1 MAQQKNPFDMSEMFR
16 GFDPE
21 QVARMWNPQNFMT
34 TFQQPQA
41 QMMDMEAVIKANQK
55 NFEAMQEANKS
66 AAEAYKDLLDKQM
79 EIFEKMTAAARKQAE
94 WADDTA
100 GPAQM
105 QARTAAMSGA
115 VEEALKMMRKMAE
128 AAREAN
134 TEAYESMQGQMQEAM
149 ARVEETAQKA
159 ANTSRK

>member
-1 MAQQKNPFDMSEMFR
+1 MAQQKNPFDMTEMFR
-16 GFDPE
+16 AFDPD
-21 QVARMWNPQNFMT
+21 QMTRMWNPQTFMAM
-34 TFQQPQA
+34 FQQPQA
-41 QMMDMEAVIKANQK
+41 QTMDMETVIKANQK
-55 NFEAMQEANKS
+55 NFEAMAEANKS

-79 EIFEKMTAAARKQAE
+79 EIFEQMTAAARSQVE

-115 VEEALKMMRKMAE
+115 VEEALKMMRRMAE
-128 AAREAN
+128 AARDAN
-134 TEAYESMQGQMQEAM
+134 SEAYASIQGQMKEAM
-149 ARVEETAQKA
+149 ARVEETAKA